1 MSELKGEYI
10 VKLTGDF
17 EGVEMDS
24 QDKEYLIKRISKAFF
39 RMNNL
44 KPNKKAIVK
53 YKVMVIAKTSD
64 DDSI

>member
-44 KPNKKAIVK
+44 KPNKKSNRKIQGNGNCK
-53 YKVMVIAKTSD
+53 NIRG
-64 DDSI
+64 